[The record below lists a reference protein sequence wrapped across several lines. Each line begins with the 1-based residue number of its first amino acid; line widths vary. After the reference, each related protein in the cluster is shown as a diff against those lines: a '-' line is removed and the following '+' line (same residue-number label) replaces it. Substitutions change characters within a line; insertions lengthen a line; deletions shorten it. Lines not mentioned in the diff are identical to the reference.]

1 MLLLCFDKIFQWF
14 NFFLF
19 QNDDGED
26 KGEAFDLSKLDKE
39 ESEEAPGKVHEIK
52 FDEYGIMD
60 DGLEATTNEQ
70 LKNLK
75 GKIIIE

>member
-1 MLLLCFDKIFQWF
+1 MLVLTKNFKWF
-14 NFFLF
+14 NFFDF

-75 GKIIIE
+75 GKIIIH